1 MVRFLTQILTT
12 ASVKEACSLFYL
24 RVNSVAKQL
33 TQGHI
38 LNIRLL
44 WTQACD
50 FSIWGLRNMISSGN
64 FYINNALC
72 LLAI

>member
-1 MVRFLTQILTT
+1 MVCFLTQILTT

-50 FSIWGLRNMISSGN
+50 FSI
-64 FYINNALC
+64 
-72 LLAI
+72 